1 VVNSKDKVMKVTQ
14 AVFGVFHHFALA
26 RELDRRGYLQ
36 EIYSTWPW
44 ARLKREGIARE
55 KVHTFPWLHTPETL
69 LNRASL
75 LPRKLSDDLG
85 VQNALRFDDWT
96 YKRIPED
103 TDAFIAIAGAGLKT
117 GRLVQQRGGKFICD
131 RGSTHQ
137 RYQEEIVSEEYRL
150 WNVNLPVSD
159 IRDTLREEKIY
170 EQADAITVPS
180 TFALRSYVEMGVPR
194 EKLHIIPYG
203 AELGSIAKNVPIS
216 EDPISK
222 HLFSDSGFQVLFAGA
237 VSLRKGIP
245 YLLEAFAQLSTPGK
259 RLRLAGSLEPDMK
272 DVLDRLPREHVE
284 LLGPL
289 PKAELTAL
297 MRRSHVLVLPS
308 IEDGFG
314 LVMAEAMACG
324 CTIISSTNTG
334 GGDLYTDEK
343 EGFIVP
349 PRDPWS
355 LAGRLQQLA
364 DDRKLL
370 AEMRAAAL
378 ARVKTIGGWSDYGDR
393 WVSLLRELTAE
404 PQEPPPT
411 K

>member
-1 VVNSKDKVMKVTQ
+1 VVNSKNKVIKVTQ

-44 ARLKREGIARE
+44 ARLKREGIERE
-55 KVHTFPWLHTPETL
+55 KVHTFPWLHTPETI
-69 LNRASL
+69 LNRAGL
-75 LPRKLSDDLG
+75 LSRKLSDDLG

-96 YKRIPED
+96 YKRIPQD

-117 GRLVQQRGGKFICD
+117 GKLVQKRGGKFICD

-137 RYQEEIVSEEYRL
+137 RYQEEIVSEEYKL
-150 WNVNLPVSD
+150 WNVSLPVSD

-180 TFALRSYVEMGVPR
+180 SFALRSYLEMGVPR
-194 EKLHIIPYG
+194 EKLHVIPYG
-203 AELGSIAKNVPIS
+203 AELGPVAKNTSIS
-216 EDPISK
+216 DNPISK
-222 HLFSDSGFQVLFAGA
+222 HLYPDSGFQVLFAGA
-237 VSLRKGIP
+237 VSLRKGVP
-245 YLLEAFAQLSTPGK
+245 YLLEAFAQVHAPGK
-259 RLRLAGSLEPDMK
+259 RLRLVGTLEPDMK
-272 DVLDRLPREHVE
+272 EVLGRLPREHVE

-308 IEDGFG
+308 VEDGFG

-324 CTIISSTNTG
+324 CAVISSTNTG
-334 GGDLYTDEK
+334 GEDLYTDGK

-349 PRDPWS
+349 IRDPWS
-355 LAGRLQQLA
+355 LAGRLQHLA

-370 AEMRAAAL
+370 AEMRSAAL
-378 ARVKTIGGWSDYGDR
+378 ARVRSIGGWSDYGDR
-393 WVSLLRELTAE
+393 WVDLLQNLTGKA
-404 PQEPPPT
+404 
-411 K
+411 